1 MLGKLASMPI
11 CKAEHRRFEAARG
24 LLCILSPPGIILRII
39 GSNVQAVQKSGGDH
53 QEFGKSAR
61 NFGLFHVQKK
71 VVIFA
76 ENFIANK
83 EAWPQFEKKKCV
95 WIQVS

>member
-1 MLGKLASMPI
+1 MLGKLARMPI

-39 GSNVQAVQKSGGDH
+39 GSNVQAVQKSGGDQ

-71 VVIFA
+71 SG
-76 ENFIANK
+76 NFRK
-83 EAWPQFEKKKCV
+83 EFDC
-95 WIQVS
+95 

>member
-83 EAWPQFEKKKCV
+83 ESWSQFEKKKCV